1 MDLNDLFTLIAEKYG
16 LLPVYALIVTFAG
29 LTAGS
34 VKQLLM
40 MLGIMAGV
48 YVTMFKAFNL
58 GAGFNAIGL
67 DVLGLAARFKLH
79 QDAANGIAAAVFVF
93 GLGFAVFGVKRL
105 LVREPKDAAE

>member
-1 MDLNDLFTLIAEKYG
+1 MVRIMDLNALLTLIAEKYG

-34 VKQLLM
+34 VKQLLF

-58 GAGFNAIGL
+58 GSGL
-67 DVLGLAARFKLH
+67 DIFGLAARFNIH

-105 LVREPKDAAE
+105 FVRKPA